1 MIGDLI
7 FTLTIGLQ
15 TNVQKRE
22 KQKQKHL
29 LVSGTSLGNNKWTMK
44 RSEENGQA
52 GLG

>member
-1 MIGDLI
+1 MINDLI

-15 TNVQKRE
+15 TNMQKRE
-22 KQKQKHL
+22 KQKHL